1 MILSKKFSSV
11 CIVAGSPSNDL
22 RASKI
27 MKAIKQKAPET
38 KFFGLGGEKM
48 KEQGL

>member
-1 MILSKKFSSV
+1 MILIKKFSSI

-27 MKAIKQKAPET
+27 MKAIKKKCPEA
-38 KFFGLGGEKM
+38 KFFGIGGEKM
-48 KEQGL
+48 